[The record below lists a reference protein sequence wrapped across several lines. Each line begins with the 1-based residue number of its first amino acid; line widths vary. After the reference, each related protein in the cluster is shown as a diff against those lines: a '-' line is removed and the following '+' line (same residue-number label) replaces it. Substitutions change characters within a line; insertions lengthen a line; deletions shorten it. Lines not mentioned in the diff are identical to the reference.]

1 MVLLL
6 LPTATIFNEQLTTGT
21 FQTTRIIYFPTTL
34 ACVPLKFNHLPL
46 RQVVADTIRE
56 MILTGALQPGERL
69 LEDDLA
75 KKLGVSRNP
84 VREAIRSLEATGL
97 VEVQARKG
105 AYVSGLEPNEAIQ
118 LLELRSVIEAYAAEL
133 AATNRTDLDI
143 TKMKDLIEKGK
154 KASAD
159 NDLVAAS
166 SCHREFHLAIEHAAG
181 NRYLESTVEPLR
193 SQTELIFSRL
203 ADRRGVLSWSEHTEI
218 YRAIADGDVKLA
230 RKCTIN
236 HMMSVTNDLKALTK

>member
-1 MVLLL
+1 M
-6 LPTATIFNEQLTTGT
+6 
-21 FQTTRIIYFPTTL
+21 
-34 ACVPLKFNHLPL
+34 
-46 RQVVADTIRE
+46 
-56 MILTGALQPGERL
+56 
-69 LEDDLA
+69 
-75 KKLGVSRNP
+75 
-84 VREAIRSLEATGL
+84 
-97 VEVQARKG
+97 QARRG

-133 AATNRTDLDI
+133 AAKNRTDSDI
-143 TKMKDLIEKGK
+143 TKMKGLIEKGK

-166 SCHREFHLAIEHAAG
+166 VCHREFHLAIEHAAG

-193 SQTELIFSRL
+193 SQTEMIFSRL
-203 ADRRGVLSWSEHTEI
+203 ADRRGVLSWSEHTDI
-218 YRAIADGDVKLA
+218 FRAIADGDVKLA